1 MAQARVWLRPR
12 SARKTWGRGQ
22 NGSPPLSPSP
32 LPSMSPSLLP
42 DSIAIGLSGIEFGV
56 NIYLGMS
63 CDRMCL
69 PKKLVLVIGGQEP
82 HQRLDQLDVPPQWL
96 KVVRPRARH

>member
-1 MAQARVWLRPR
+1 
-12 SARKTWGRGQ
+12 
-22 NGSPPLSPSP
+22 
-32 LPSMSPSLLP
+32 MSPSLLP

-82 HQRLDQLDVPPQWL
+82 HQLVLRVPDDSIS
-96 KVVRPRARH
+96 